1 MKAGK
6 WIVPLVVLACCTVG
20 MLCIAV
26 GCSGVGRER
35 ARLERNATMTFL
47 LPGSEN
53 FVEVV
58 YRDEIIQAVWQGE
71 TGYVVETVT
80 DGYVGSICLLVGI
93 RADGQVTGVTIRDLT
108 ETRGLGA
115 NALRDPAFLAQF
127 LGTDGGAPLDAMT
140 GATVTSKAIAAGVRA
155 AVGYVTG
162 ADASS
167 GATTW
172 GG

>member
-1 MKAGK
+1 MKANR

-20 MLCIAV
+20 MLCVAA
-26 GCSGVGRER
+26 GCSGMGRAR
-35 ARLERNATMTFL
+35 ARLERNATMAFL

-58 YRDEIIQAVWQGE
+58 YRDETIQTVWQGE

-80 DGYVGSICLLVGI
+80 DGYVGPITLLVGVNAEG
-93 RADGQVTGVTIRDLT
+93 RVTGLTIRELT
-108 ETRGLGA
+108 ETWGLGA

-127 LGTDGGAPLDAMT
+127 LGTDAGESFDAMT

-162 ADASS
+162 TDASS
-167 GATTW
+167 SATTW